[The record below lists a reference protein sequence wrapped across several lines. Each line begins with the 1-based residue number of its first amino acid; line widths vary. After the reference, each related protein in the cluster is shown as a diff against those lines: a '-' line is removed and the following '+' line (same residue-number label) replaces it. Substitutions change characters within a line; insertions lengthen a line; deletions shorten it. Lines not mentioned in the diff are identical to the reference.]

1 MTKRQNP
8 IDVFRVNIEEH
19 EYIVTL
25 ERLKND
31 ANGNGTYKAVICFID
46 PVPVRKF
53 YNAVYTF
60 TGHYLS
66 SYDEAR
72 WIVEYYERETKN
84 ILMNKQ

>member
-1 MTKRQNP
+1 MTKRQNQ
-8 IDVFRVNIEEH
+8 INVFRINTEKQ

-31 ANGNGTYKAVICFID
+31 ANGNGRYKAVICFIESA
-46 PVPVRKF
+46 PIKNF

-72 WIVEYYERETKN
+72 CIVEYYEKETQN
-84 ILMNKQ
+84 I

>member
-1 MTKRQNP
+1 MTKRQNQ
-8 IDVFRVNIEEH
+8 IDVFRVDIEEH

-31 ANGNGTYKAVICFID
+31 ANGNAKYKAVICFID
-46 PVPVRKF
+46 PAPARSF

-66 SYDEAR
+66 RYDEAR
-72 WIVEYYERETKN
+72 WIVEYYEREAKN
-84 ILMNKQ
+84 V

>member
-1 MTKRQNP
+1 MTKRQNQ

-31 ANGNGTYKAVICFID
+31 ANENAKYKAVICFID
-46 PVPVRKF
+46 PAPVRSL

-66 SYDEAR
+66 KYDEAR
-72 WIVEYYERETKN
+72 WIVEYYEREAKN
-84 ILMNKQ
+84 V